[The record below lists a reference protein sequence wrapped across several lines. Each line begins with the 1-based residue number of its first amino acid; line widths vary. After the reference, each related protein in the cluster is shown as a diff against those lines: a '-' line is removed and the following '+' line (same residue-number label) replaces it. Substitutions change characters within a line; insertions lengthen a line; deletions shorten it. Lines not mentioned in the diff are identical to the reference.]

1 VKSELD
7 TLSIVVIGASGDLAK
22 RKIFPALFALYC
34 QGFLPEKLTITGFA
48 RSEMGHAEFR
58 ERITEHLTCR
68 YTPGEASCAEKMEKF
83 LSMCHYV
90 SGQYGSTDAFL
101 DLFTH
106 LQQFEDHS
114 RVNRLFYLAIPPSV
128 FLDVARALGNAGFVY
143 CGETSPWSRV
153 VIEKPFGHDRSSS
166 DELVREL
173 GLVFS
178 EHQIFRIDHYLG
190 KEVIQNLMVL
200 RFANRIFEPL
210 WSREHVQSVQI
221 SWAEPIGIEGR
232 GGYFDQYGIVR
243 DVVQNHLLQMVSLV
257 AMEPPSHHTS
267 ASIRKEKVRLLEHI
281 TPVGIEDI
289 VLGQYTAAPAGQP
302 AQVGYVDDDSVP
314 NDSLTCTYA
323 ATLLHINNERWA
335 GVPFLLRA
343 GKALDRKTTEIRIL
357 FREID
362 NCVFCEEEGCPHTNE
377 LVIRVQPDEA
387 IIFRITS
394 KVPGLGLEMES
405 RDLDMQY
412 NTAFSELIP
421 DAYEDLLLDVIQGEK
436 SLFIGSKELAAAW
449 DIFTPVLDTI
459 DANHIRPL
467 PYPFGS
473 SGPAEAMDLA
483 VRANTV
489 WRQ

>member
-1 VKSELD
+1 
-7 TLSIVVIGASGDLAK
+7 
-22 RKIFPALFALYC
+22 
-34 QGFLPEKLTITGFA
+34 
-48 RSEMGHAEFR
+48 
-58 ERITEHLTCR
+58 
-68 YTPGEASCAEKMEKF
+68 
-83 LSMCHYV
+83 
-90 SGQYGSTDAFL
+90 
-101 DLFTH
+101 
-106 LQQFEDHS
+106 
-114 RVNRLFYLAIPPSV
+114 
-128 FLDVARALGNAGFVY
+128 
-143 CGETSPWSRV
+143 
-153 VIEKPFGHDRSSS
+153 
-166 DELVREL
+166 
-173 GLVFS
+173 
-178 EHQIFRIDHYLG
+178 
-190 KEVIQNLMVL
+190 
-200 RFANRIFEPL
+200 
-210 WSREHVQSVQI
+210 
-221 SWAEPIGIEGR
+221 
-232 GGYFDQYGIVR
+232 
-243 DVVQNHLLQMVSLV
+243 
-257 AMEPPSHHTS
+257 
-267 ASIRKEKVRLLEHI
+267 
-281 TPVGIEDI
+281 
-289 VLGQYTAAPAGQP
+289 
-302 AQVGYVDDDSVP
+302 
-314 NDSLTCTYA
+314 
-323 ATLLHINNERWA
+323 
-335 GVPFLLRA
+335 VPFLLRA